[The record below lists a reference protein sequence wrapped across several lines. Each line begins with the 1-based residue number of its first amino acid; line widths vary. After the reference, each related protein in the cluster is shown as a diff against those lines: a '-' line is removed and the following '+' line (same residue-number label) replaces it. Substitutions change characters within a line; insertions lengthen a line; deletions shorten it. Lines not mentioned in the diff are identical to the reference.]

1 MAKKK
6 SRNKARKRRHK
17 RVRRNIY
24 GTPNKPR
31 LNIFRSLSEIYAQII
46 DDFEGHTMV
55 AASTIDSELRSDMDG
70 LTKTEQAEL
79 VGKAL
84 AERAQEK
91 GIEKVVFDRGG
102 YKYIGRVKA
111 LADAAREHGLDF

>member
-1 MAKKK
+1 MAKNT
-6 SRNKARKRRHK
+6 SRNKARKRRHQ

-31 LNIFRSLSEIYAQII
+31 LNIFRSLEEIYAQII
-46 DDFEGHTMV
+46 DDFQGHTMV
-55 AASTIDSELRSDMDG
+55 SASTIDSELRSEMDG
-70 LTKTEQAEL
+70 LTKTEQAKL

-84 AERAQEK
+84 AERAQEE
-91 GIEKVVFDRGG
+91 GIEQVVFDRGG
-102 YKYIGRVKA
+102 YQYIGRVKA